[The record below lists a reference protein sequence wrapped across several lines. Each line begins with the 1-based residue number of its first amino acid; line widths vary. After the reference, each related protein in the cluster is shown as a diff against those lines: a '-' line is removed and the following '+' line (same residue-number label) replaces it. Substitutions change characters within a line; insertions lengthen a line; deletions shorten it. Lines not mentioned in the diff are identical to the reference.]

1 MKVKMKHCFPKLI
14 LLYKILEVRRCN
26 RFKLY
31 DLFFF
36 FNKVS
41 DLNKFFD
48 LFTIIIRKD
57 QVLHL
62 IQYVLTIQTTAISSH
77 ELL

>member
-1 MKVKMKHCFPKLI
+1 MIF
-14 LLYKILEVRRCN
+14 
-26 RFKLY
+26 
-31 DLFFF
+31 FFF
-36 FNKVS
+36 FNRVS